1 MRQLREIVK
10 DYQSD
15 TKSLFYH
22 IYNRFLSNGN
32 GNENE
37 RRWMIYALKASDL
50 LPWKFEWT
58 LSLEEWK
65 LWAVEKE
72 LHTAFVR
79 EKNLGNTKP
88 SLLNMHNPKVSF
100 SNELLDS
107 KLLLTKQ
114 DLYEEYFRSELD
126 DIDDEMIKGDKYTKF
141 KEVKMKE
148 NSEES
153 DQNWGIEENQIS
165 LTDVKE
171 LSSEL
176 KNQLEAFEN
185 ASQENNFLDLLLFE
199 HYQILEFAAREL
211 SENDRLFS
219 NNELSTLYEILN
231 KILNAMIGGAEILNE
246 NDFTQ
251 LSRIVWKK

>member
-1 MRQLREIVK
+1 
-10 DYQSD
+10 
-15 TKSLFYH
+15 
-22 IYNRFLSNGN
+22 
-32 GNENE
+32 
-37 RRWMIYALKASDL
+37 
-50 LPWKFEWT
+50 
-58 LSLEEWK
+58 
-65 LWAVEKE
+65 
-72 LHTAFVR
+72 
-79 EKNLGNTKP
+79 
-88 SLLNMHNPKVSF
+88 MHNPKVSF
-100 SNELLDS
+100 SNELLDA

-126 DIDDEMIKGDKYTKF
+126 DIDDEMMKGDEYTKF

-185 ASQENNFLDLLLFE
+185 ASQENNFLDSLPFE

-211 SENDRLFS
+211 SETDRLFS

-231 KILNAMIGGAEILNE
+231 KILNAMIGESEETLNE

-251 LSRIVWKK
+251 LYRIVWRK